1 MKTIFLDKEGTLVDD
16 FAGRCCF
23 TLRSGAAAALRL
35 LARLDYQF
43 IVSDQA
49 PIWIRPVGDDV
60 MAPVAHRLGD
70 LLFREHLTLEGFY
83 HCPMIHRV
91 PRCAVNA
98 ASRSPACC

>member
-1 MKTIFLDKEGTLVDD
+1 M
-16 FAGRCCF
+16 RCCF

-83 HCPMIHRV
+83 HCLMIHRV